1 VARAPLRDDHVGVG
15 LPDDRAADVVTTGAA
30 ASRARW
36 AATPTWRRLALVA
49 AVVIAAT
56 AVVVGVVAAR
66 AGPIHRTRTVVDP
79 GPPAAITVDAAGCPV
94 TAECT
99 ISAWPPTQLQAALLR
114 AFPGARVLAG
124 QRTAAASGPGRIYH
138 TAIVGT
144 LSGGVVIS
152 ATAQCVPRGAS
163 ITEQTVRSANTS
175 LDLAGNT
182 VVHARQLSA
191 SVPGAAGCS
200 VHVYLDSPGG
210 ETKWQAAAISFAH
223 DPTAQVAPR

>member
-1 VARAPLRDDHVGVG
+1 VAHAPLRDDHVGVG

-56 AVVVGVVAAR
+56 AVVVGVVAAP

>member
-1 VARAPLRDDHVGVG
+1 MARGPLRADHDGVG

-36 AATPTWRRLALVA
+36 AATATWRRLAVAA
-49 AVVIAAT
+49 AVVVAAT

-66 AGPIHRTRTVVDP
+66 AGPIHRTTTVVDP
-79 GPPAAITVDAAGCPV
+79 GPPAAVTVDAAGCPV

-99 ISAWPPTQLQAALLR
+99 ISAWPPTQLQGALLR

-138 TAIVGT
+138 AAIVGA

-152 ATAQCVPRGAS
+152 ASAQCVPQGAS

-191 SVPGAAGCS
+191 IVPGAAGCS
-200 VHVYLDSPGG
+200 VYVYLDSPGG
-210 ETKWQAAAISFAH
+210 ETKWQAAAISLAH
-223 DPTAQVAPR
+223 DPAAQVAPR